1 MAKSNAGLFGLF
13 IRPYVDSDVRLYK
26 KAKLLAPVL
35 VSITAL
41 AVVLSALMAATGAII
56 VAAALAA
63 LIGLCA
69 VSLVLLARGRY
80 GASSTVF
87 IYSLF
92 AVMFGAI
99 KFDAYQNVYET
110 YVFGTL
116 GGFMLVITGLI
127 AAKPIQA
134 WIMTLLDLL
143 AIGALYYL
151 DALPLDGGVVTE
163 LAMQNLG
170 TCGVIVVAAGIFSSM
185 AIRMQSE
192 LVDDTRRSAD
202 AARIQFERMA
212 AVVGDAQAGALEIG
226 TRLAG
231 AARAVSET
239 AASMRGVSS
248 EELSGLSSLIDAL
261 AAAEEG
267 EKVADSAQGRVSSSL
282 EAYSAK
288 VLEASASIAQMVEAI
303 DGIGKTATE
312 RLDGITKLVEMVK
325 AGDERV
331 TRIGEAIADIV
342 SATSKM
348 DEMNNLIGQV
358 AERTNMLAM
367 NAAIEAA
374 HAGDAGKGFA
384 VVAEEIKT
392 LSDSAAEGSSSIA
405 AILSETADVVGG
417 ATKAG
422 VQTNEFFVRLSEEIQ
437 AMASAFGDLLMRLQ
451 EVSAGTAGV
460 TEAIRGFSEL
470 SEAAGAAVDETRDAF
485 KSTVARAAS
494 SREVASSMRRAMDRM
509 AASCDGLLA
518 QAASL
523 SELGQENVRKME
535 SLRDR
540 LEASDTE

>member
-1 MAKSNAGLFGLF
+1 MANRRAGLFGPF
-13 IRPYVDSDVRLYK
+13 IRPYVDSDVRLFK

-41 AVVLSALMAATGAII
+41 AVILAALMAVTGALI
-56 VAAALAA
+56 VAAALTA
-63 LIGLCA
+63 LIVLC
-69 VSLVLLARGRY
+69 VISLVLLARGRY
-80 GASSTVF
+80 GAASTVF

-116 GGFMLVITGLI
+116 GGFLLVITGLI
-127 AAKPIQA
+127 AARPFQA
-134 WIMTLLDLL
+134 RIMTLLNLL

-185 AIRMQSE
+185 AIKMQSE

-202 AARIQFERMA
+202 SARRQFERMA
-212 AVVGDAQAGALEIG
+212 VAVSDAQSGALEIG

-231 AARAVSET
+231 AAGTVSST
-239 AASMRGVSS
+239 AAAMRDVSS
-248 EELSGLSSLIDAL
+248 EELSGLASLIDAL
-261 AAAEEG
+261 VAAEEG
-267 EKVADSAQGRVSSSL
+267 EKVADMAQDRVSSSL

-288 VLEASASIAQMVEAI
+288 VLEASASIAQMVEAV
-303 DGIGKTATE
+303 DDIGKTASE
-312 RLDGITKLVEMVK
+312 RLEGVTKLVDMVK

-331 TRIGEAIADIV
+331 TRISEAIAGIV

-348 DEMNNLIGQV
+348 NEMNSLIGQV
-358 AERTNMLAM
+358 AERTNMLGM

-374 HAGDAGKGFA
+374 HAGEAGKGFA
-384 VVAEEIKT
+384 VVAEEIRN
-392 LSDSAAEGSSSIA
+392 LSDTAAEGSNSIA
-405 AILSETADVVGG
+405 AILSETAEVVGG
-417 ATKAG
+417 ATRASA
-422 VQTNEFFVRLSEEIQ
+422 QTSEFFSRLSDEIQ
-437 AMASAFGDLLMRLQ
+437 TLSSTFGDLLMKLQ

-470 SEAAGAAVDETRDAF
+470 SVAAGAAVDETREAF
-485 KSTVARAAS
+485 RSTVTRAAS
-494 SREVASSMRRAMDRM
+494 SREVASSMRQAMDRM
-509 AASCDGLLA
+509 AASCDELLA
-518 QAASL
+518 QASSL

-540 LEASDTE
+540 LEASGTE

>member
-1 MAKSNAGLFGLF
+1 MAPSRAGLLWIF
-13 IRPYVDSDVRLYK
+13 IRPYVDSDVRLFK

-35 VSITAL
+35 VAIAAL
-41 AVVLSALMAATGAII
+41 AVILATLMAVTGAVI
-56 VAAALAA
+56 VAAALTA
-63 LIGLCA
+63 LIGLCV

-116 GGFMLVITGLI
+116 GGFMLVTTGLI
-127 AAKPIQA
+127 AAKPVQA
-134 WIMTLLDLL
+134 WIMTLLNLL

-170 TCGVIVVAAGIFSSM
+170 TCGVIVIAAGIFSSM
-185 AIRMQSE
+185 AIKMQSE

-212 AVVGDAQAGALEIG
+212 AAVSDAQAGALEIG

-231 AARAVSET
+231 AADTVSST
-239 AASMRGVSS
+239 AASMRDVSS
-248 EELSGLSSLIDAL
+248 EELSGLASLIDAL
-261 AAAEEG
+261 EAAEDG
-267 EKVADSAQGRVSSSL
+267 EKVADAAQDRVSSSL

-288 VLEASASIAQMVEAI
+288 VLEASASIAQMVEAV
-303 DGIGKTATE
+303 DGIGKAASE
-312 RLDGITKLVEMVK
+312 RLEVVAKLVDMVK

-348 DEMNNLIGQV
+348 DEMNGLIGQV
-358 AERTNMLAM
+358 AERTNMLGM

-384 VVAEEIKT
+384 VVAEEIQS
-392 LSDSAAEGSSSIA
+392 LSDTAAEGSGSIA
-405 AILSETADVVGG
+405 SILSETAEVVAG
-417 ATKAG
+417 ATKASA
-422 VQTNEFFVRLSEEIQ
+422 QTSEFFSRLSEEIQ
-437 AMASAFGDLLMRLQ
+437 AMSSTFGDLLMKLQ

-470 SEAAGAAVDETRDAF
+470 SVAAGAAVDETREAF
-485 KSTVARAAS
+485 RSTVARAAS
-494 SREVASSMRRAMDRM
+494 SREVASAMRQAMDRM
-509 AASCDGLLA
+509 AASCDELLA

-535 SLRDR
+535 GLRDK
-540 LEASDTE
+540 LGA